1 MNKQVFIVIAFI
13 GLVAGRQINQAGIN
27 LIKEM
32 EGFRANFYFDQ
43 IVSFK
48 TTN

>member
-1 MNKQVFIVIAFI
+1 MNKIVIVFALI

-32 EGFRANFYFDQ
+32 EGFRGDFYYDQ
-43 IVSFK
+43 IVSMRY
-48 TTN
+48 